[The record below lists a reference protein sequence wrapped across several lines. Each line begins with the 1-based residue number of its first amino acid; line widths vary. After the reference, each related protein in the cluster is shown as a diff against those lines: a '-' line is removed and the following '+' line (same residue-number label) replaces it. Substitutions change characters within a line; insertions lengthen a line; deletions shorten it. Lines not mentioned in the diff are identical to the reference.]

1 MASSG
6 GSFHRQTAEGKYVY
20 LRTSSSSIRQRSS
33 LMGPQVMASLQRS
46 STATSRRTVCWMPEF
61 WKCSRSSEMLGH
73 RSENS
78 TWRTTWAIL
87 NNTWLKQHLIKWH
100 LINTILGTS
109 IHSINKSSV
118 LAWPASH
125 EWPRFQRKPGPGH
138 VMWSC
143 PLKETWIWPQTR
155 FCELVRIKFLSV
167 KSHSI
172 KCCFNWLLIKCL
184 MIKCWIK
191 CHAAKNNNTKTRI
204 FLFACFL
211 FLLVTFL
218 LLVWLNFLFV
228 LEYYMFIAC
237 WKCSNDLFFQWKG
250 SCPCRSKCWSTGLGN
265 PKGRATENEQNR
277 IWNTLCLVL
286 EVYFDLQMT
295 SKCTKLKQNKT
306 KNTLLFTHSAFA
318 LSLVVVPSVA
328 SGDQYTIQQA

>member
-1 MASSG
+1 MGKRAGRQGNCPSLSEPPNAALRPERRVGMEQGDWIESWTKQEKSKPKITPEDSDDSGVQWPCHFAARPQQRIWRTGGEVGWEGGFLVRMASSG
-6 GSFHRQTAEGKYVY
+6 GSFHRRTAEGKYIY

-100 LINTILGTS
+100 LINTILSTS
-109 IHSINKSSV
+109 IHYIDKSSV

-125 EWPRFQRKPGPGH
+125 EWPRFQQKPGPGH
-138 VMWSC
+138 VLWSC

-172 KCCFNWLLIKCL
+172 KYCFNWLLIKCL

-191 CHAAKNNNTKTRI
+191 CHAAKDNNTKTHI

-218 LLVWLNFLFV
+218 LLAWLNFVFV
-228 LEYYMFIAC
+228 L
-237 WKCSNDLFFQWKG
+237 K
-250 SCPCRSKCWSTGLGN
+250 
-265 PKGRATENEQNR
+265 
-277 IWNTLCLVL
+277 
-286 EVYFDLQMT
+286 
-295 SKCTKLKQNKT
+295 
-306 KNTLLFTHSAFA
+306 
-318 LSLVVVPSVA
+318 
-328 SGDQYTIQQA
+328 